1 MMTVIFATY
10 NGGGTLRRVLEA
22 HARLQPPVGGW
33 QLVAVDNGSTD
44 STASI
49 LTDFAGRLPLT
60 RLQQPT
66 PGKNHALNLGLGAV
80 TGDLVVFTDDD
91 TVPHEDWLQQLRRVA
106 DTQPR
111 FDVFGGSVQPGWDT
125 HPPAWLLTCVPLDVT
140 YSLTDPK
147 LPDGPVGPGLI
158 FGPNMAVRA
167 GVFAEGHRF
176 DPNIGPNRRSYAMGS
191 ETELTKRL
199 VRHGVACGH
208 FGAAVVEHI
217 IRPHQM
223 RRGWVL
229 RRAIRFGRGQWRTDL
244 APNAASAPH
253 LFGVPRYLFGLLIRQ
268 AGRALFAQR
277 RGDEVGRFRE
287 QWELSY
293 LLGVVLEARRYHRRT
308 VPAAVP
314 VCQKHRLDSDGIRNR
329 R

>member
-10 NGGGTLRRVLEA
+10 NGAGTLRRVLEA
-22 HARLQPPVGGW
+22 HTRLQPPDGGW

-44 STASI
+44 TTPSI
-49 LTDFAGRLPLT
+49 LADFAGRLPLT

-80 TGDLVVFTDDD
+80 SGDLVVFTDDD
-91 TVPHEDWLQQLRRVA
+91 TVPREDWLQQLRRVA

-125 HPPAWLLTCVPLDVT
+125 PPPVWLLTCVPLDVT

-167 GVFAEGHRF
+167 GVFAQGHCF
-176 DPNIGPNRRSYAMGS
+176 DPSIGPNRHSYAMGS

-199 VRHGVACGH
+199 VRRGLACGH

-223 RRGWVL
+223 RRAWVL

-244 APNAASAPH
+244 APNAPSAPL

-268 AGRALFAQR
+268 VGRALSAHR
-277 RGDEVGRFRE
+277 RGDEGARFRE
-287 QWELSY
+287 HWELSY
-293 LLGVVLEARRYHRRT
+293 LLGVVLEARRHHRRAG
-308 VPAAVP
+308 PAAVP
-314 VCQKHRLDSDGIRNR
+314 ICEKHGADGDGIRNR